1 VRLNTTIHKGGRNKP
16 VAILIHGLGV
26 DKGIWTD
33 PLNTK
38 LLAKNIPLKV
48 VAASKP
54 LPHIS
59 SSRKKITIGE
69 YPDSIENLWSVLKG
83 EGYNLITWSQ
93 KRPVGP
99 IDIAVAELHAVLNSA
114 EELFPGKPIALI
126 GHSRGGLIARKLMAE
141 KLSGIKAL
149 ITIASPH
156 HGSSVSKIGR
166 RLRPIASVLKGVLPK
181 EKHSDLMKTL
191 KNTTDFLTGEAL
203 KELMPGSSFFRKIR
217 DKKVK
222 GIKYLSFGGTEPRLI
237 TIYQWRR
244 DGNEIYPNPLIDVP
258 DSLMKI
264 LPTPLR
270 IKEMIPGKG
279 DSLVTAKSSLL
290 PWASRHYDVPAN
302 HISIMWNKKV
312 IEKTLDLLKKIS

>member
-1 VRLNTTIHKGGRNKP
+1 MRLNTTIHKGGRDKP

-48 VAASKP
+48 IAATKP
-54 LPHIS
+54 PSRIS
-59 SSRKKITIGE
+59 SSRKKITIGDP
-69 YPDSIENLWSVLKG
+69 PDSIDNLWSVLKE

-93 KRPVGP
+93 RRPVGP
-99 IDIAVAELHAVLNSA
+99 VDFVVAELDEMLSKA
-114 EELFPGKPIALI
+114 EELFPGLPIALI
-126 GHSRGGLIARKLMAE
+126 GHSRGGLIARKLMEDRHAE
-141 KLSGIKAL
+141 IKAL

-166 RLRPIASVLKGVLPK
+166 RLKPIASVLKGIIPK
-181 EKHSDLMKTL
+181 EKHSTLMKTL

-203 KELMPGSSFFRKIR
+203 KELMPGSVFLKNIKDSRQR
-217 DKKVK
+217 

-237 TIYQWRR
+237 TIYQLRR
-244 DGNEIYPNPLIDVP
+244 DGKEIYPVPLIDIP
-258 DSLMKI
+258 DTLMKI
-264 LPTPLR
+264 LPAPLR
-270 IKEMIPGKG
+270 IREMIPGKG

-290 PWASRHYDVPAN
+290 PWAARHYDVPAN
-302 HISIMWNKKV
+302 HISIMWNEKV
-312 IEKTLDLLKKIS
+312 IEKTIELLKKL

>member
-1 VRLNTTIHKGGRNKP
+1 MRVNTTVHKGARGKP

-26 DKGIWTD
+26 DKGIWID

-48 VAASKP
+48 IAAERPVK
-54 LPHIS
+54 HVS
-59 SSRKKITIGE
+59 SSRKKVTIGDLPE
-69 YPDSIENLWSVLKG
+69 GIDNLWMVLKK

-93 KRPVGP
+93 KRPVGHV
-99 IDIAVAELHAVLNSA
+99 DIAVAELHAALNHA
-114 EELFPGKPIALI
+114 AELFPGKPIALI
-126 GHSRGGLIARKLMAE
+126 GHSRGGLIARKLME
-141 KLSGIKAL
+141 ERLSGIKAL

-156 HGSSVSKIGR
+156 HGSSVSKIGS
-166 RLRPIASVLKGVLPK
+166 RLTPIASVLKGVLPK
-181 EKHSDLMKTL
+181 EKHTALMKTL

-203 KELMPGSSFFRKIR
+203 KELMPGSSFFRRMK

-244 DGNEIYPNPLIDVP
+244 EGKEIYPNPLIDIP
-258 DSLMKI
+258 DTLMKI
-264 LPTPLR
+264 LPPPLR

-290 PWASRHYDVPAN
+290 PWASRHFDVPEN

-312 IEKTLDLLKKIS
+312 IEKTINILKKL